1 MSAQNHE
8 TERLHRRIRQLQSEY
23 EQQERQKEIAFSKL
37 AEQLEKA
44 QKRIVE
50 LEEQYLKRNVE

>member
-8 TERLHRRIRQLQSEY
+8 TERLHRRIRQLQTEY
-23 EQQERQKEIAFSKL
+23 ENQEKQKEIAFRAL
-37 AEQLEKA
+37 AQQLELA

-50 LEEQYLKRNVE
+50 LEAKSKNSYAE